1 MTRRLSRRALLGHS
15 AAAAGVLALR
25 GAGGRARAAEAAAA
39 SAGPP
44 AAGEL
49 PRVVLALYKSSEHAN
64 DVEGRRPKTAT
75 LNEVHNWAQMPLNWL
90 GLMVEYHD
98 IDRGLPDERT
108 MARYRGVVTW
118 FQSEEMAAP
127 LDYLR
132 WLGAQMRAGRRVVIL
147 EYLGALRDRG
157 TLRTVDLA
165 QVNEALAPSG
175 LEFLGN
181 WSGNQKMIELRRKD
195 PKMMEFERPLPPGLP
210 YYQQVRAR
218 APGSRA
224 HLVLARRD
232 LPDSESQMVVTGP
245 WGGFAAAEYVRFQF
259 PGESGAQWWLDPFA
273 FFREALGVGDWPR
286 PDTTTQC
293 GRRICYSHIDGDGL
307 RNRSEVSP
315 GASSGQVLL
324 DEILSRYGLPTS
336 VSVVVAEVEPTLLGS
351 PEFHELARAIFRL
364 PNVEAGSHSYTHPL
378 DWEKRTRSFALS
390 GIPYSVETETAGSIR
405 YIEER
410 LLPPGKRVR
419 LFQWSGSTRVSE
431 DAIAILARLGVPNI
445 NGGDTMRDRD
455 WPSYTRVAPLM
466 RQVGRQWQT
475 YTSASNENL
484 YTNLWT
490 GPFYGYRH
498 VVETFE
504 NTEKPRRVAPVN
516 LYYHFYSAE
525 RVAALV
531 SLRYVHEWVGR
542 QPLARLFTSEY
553 LAIVEGFRT
562 ARIARVAAGW
572 RVWEHGALRTVRFD
586 DTRATVDLARS
597 QGLLGY
603 VHHQGALY
611 VHLAGPEPALIV
623 LGDRPPQTPYLV
635 QASHR
640 VTGWSREASRVT
652 LSLSGVGPKLVELA
666 GFPAD
671 REIAVELRDAAGSR
685 RERARTG
692 RDGRLTVRA
701 GEAADVDVRLG

>member
-1 MTRRLSRRALLGHS
+1 MIPPVNRQLSRRALLGRS
-15 AAAAGVLALR
+15 AAALGALALR
-25 GAGGRARAAEAAAA
+25 ASGAEAA
-39 SAGPP
+39 P
-44 AAGEL
+44 AARGPAPGEL
-49 PRVVLALYKSSEHAN
+49 PRYVLALYKSAEVYN
-64 DVEGRRPKTAT
+64 DVDGRRPKTAT
-75 LNEVHNWAQMPLNWL
+75 FNEVHGWAQMPLNWL

-98 IDRGLPDERT
+98 VDRGLPDERT

-118 FQSEEMAAP
+118 FQTEEMAAP

-132 WLGAQMRAGRRVVIL
+132 WLGAQVRAGRRVVIL
-147 EYLGALRDRG
+147 DYLGALRDRKS
-157 TLRTVDLA
+157 LRTLDLA
-165 QVNEALAPSG
+165 AVNEALAPSG

-181 WSGNQKMIELRRKD
+181 WTGNQQLIELRRKN
-195 PKMMEFERPLPPGLP
+195 PRMVEFERRLPPGLP
-210 YYQQVRAR
+210 YYQQVVAR
-218 APGSRA
+218 GPESRA

-232 LPDSESQMVVTGP
+232 LPDSESHMVVTGP

-259 PGESGAQWWLDPFA
+259 PGEAGAQWWLDPFA
-273 FFREALGVGDWPR
+273 FFREALGVEDWPR

-293 GRRICYSHIDGDGL
+293 GRRIFYTHIDGDGL
-307 RNRSEVSP
+307 RNRSEVRK
-315 GASSGQVLL
+315 GVSSGQIVL
-324 DEILSRYGLPTS
+324 DEILSRYRLPTS

-351 PEFHELARAIFRL
+351 PEFHELARAIYRL
-364 PNVEAGSHSYTHPL
+364 PTVEAGSHSYTHPL
-378 DWEKRTRSFALS
+378 DWERRTRSFTLAS
-390 GIPYSVETETAGSIR
+390 IPYSVETETAGSIR

-410 LLPPGKRVR
+410 LLPAGKRVR

-445 NGGDTMRDRD
+445 NGGDTMRDRE

-475 YTSASNENL
+475 YTSAANENL

-490 GPFYGYRH
+490 GPFYGFRH

-516 LYYHFYSAE
+516 VYYHFYSAE
-525 RVAALV
+525 RVAALA
-531 SLRYVHEWVGR
+531 SLRYVHDWVER

-562 ARIARVAAGW
+562 ARIARVAPGW
-572 RVWEHGALRTVRFD
+572 RVWDHGALRTVRFD
-586 DTRATVDLARS
+586 GTRASVDLARS
-597 QGLLGY
+597 RGVLGF

-623 LGDRPPQTPYLV
+623 LGDAPPRTPYLV

-640 VTGWSREASRVT
+640 VTGWSREVARVAV
-652 LSLSGVGPKLVELA
+652 SLSGVGPKVVEVA
-666 GFPAD
+666 GLPAD
-671 REIAVELRDAAGSR
+671 RDMPVEIRDGAGSR
-685 RERARTG
+685 RERAWTG
-692 RDGRLTVRA
+692 PDGHLTVRA
-701 GEAADVDVRLG
+701 GEAADVEVRLG

>member
-1 MTRRLSRRALLGHS
+1 MIPPVNRQLSRRALLGRS
-15 AAAAGVLALR
+15 AAALGALALR
-25 GAGGRARAAEAAAA
+25 ASGAEAA
-39 SAGPP
+39 P
-44 AAGEL
+44 AARGPAPGEL
-49 PRVVLALYKSSEHAN
+49 PRYVLALYKSAEVYN
-64 DVEGRRPKTAT
+64 DVDGRRPKTAT
-75 LNEVHNWAQMPLNWL
+75 FNEVHGWAQMPLNWL

-98 IDRGLPDERT
+98 VDRGLPDERT

-118 FQSEEMAAP
+118 FQTEEMAAP

-132 WLGAQMRAGRRVVIL
+132 WLGAQVRAGRRVVIL
-147 EYLGALRDRG
+147 DYLGALRDRKS
-157 TLRTVDLA
+157 LRTLDLA
-165 QVNEALAPSG
+165 AVNEALAPSG

-181 WSGNQKMIELRRKD
+181 WTGNQQLIELRRKN
-195 PKMMEFERPLPPGLP
+195 PRMVEFERRLPPGLP
-210 YYQQVRAR
+210 YYQQVVAR
-218 APGSRA
+218 GPESRA

-232 LPDSESQMVVTGP
+232 LPDSESHMVVTGP

-259 PGESGAQWWLDPFA
+259 PGEAGAQWWLDPFA
-273 FFREALGVGDWPR
+273 FFREALGVEDWPR

-293 GRRICYSHIDGDGL
+293 GRRIFYSHIDGDGL
-307 RNRSEVSP
+307 RNRSEVRK
-315 GASSGQVLL
+315 GVSSGQIVL
-324 DEILSRYGLPTS
+324 DEILSRYRLPTS

-351 PEFHELARAIFRL
+351 PEFHELARAIYRL
-364 PNVEAGSHSYTHPL
+364 PTVEAGSHSYTHPL
-378 DWEKRTRSFALS
+378 DWERRTRSFTLAS
-390 GIPYSVETETAGSIR
+390 IPYSVETETAGSIR

-410 LLPPGKRVR
+410 LLPAGKRVR

-445 NGGDTMRDRD
+445 NGGDTMRDRE

-475 YTSASNENL
+475 YTSAANENL

-490 GPFYGYRH
+490 GPFYGFRH

-516 LYYHFYSAE
+516 VYYHFYSAE
-525 RVAALV
+525 RVAALA
-531 SLRYVHEWVGR
+531 SLRYVHDWVER

-562 ARIARVAAGW
+562 ARIARVAPGW
-572 RVWEHGALRTVRFD
+572 RVWDHGALRTVRFD
-586 DTRATVDLARS
+586 GTRASVDLARS
-597 QGLLGY
+597 RGVLGF

-623 LGDRPPQTPYLV
+623 LGDAPPRTPYLV

-640 VTGWSREASRVT
+640 VTGWSREVARVAV
-652 LSLSGVGPKLVELA
+652 SLSGVGPKVVEVA
-666 GFPAD
+666 GLPAD
-671 REIAVELRDAAGSR
+671 RDMPVEIRDGAGSR

-692 RDGRLTVRA
+692 PDGHLTVRA
-701 GEAADVDVRLG
+701 GEAADVEVRLG

>member
-1 MTRRLSRRALLGHS
+1 VIGKFSRRSLLGRS

-25 GAGGRARAAEAAAA
+25 AAGARAPAEAA
-39 SAGPP
+39 SSEP
-44 AAGEL
+44 GEL
-49 PRVVLALYKSSEHAN
+49 PRYVLALYKSAEISH
-64 DVEGRRPKTAT
+64 DVDGPRPKTAT
-75 LNEVHNWAQMPLNWL
+75 LNEIHSWAQMPLNWL

-108 MARYRGVVTW
+108 MARYRGVITW
-118 FQSEEMAAP
+118 FQTEEMAAP
-127 LDYLR
+127 LEYLR
-132 WLGAQMRAGRRVVIL
+132 WLGAQIRAGRRVVIL
-147 EYLGALRDRG
+147 EYLGALRDRR
-157 TLRTVDLA
+157 TLRTLDLA
-165 QVNEALAPSG
+165 AVNEALAPSG

-181 WSGNQKMIELRRKD
+181 WTGNQRVIELRRKD
-195 PKMMEFERPLPPGLP
+195 PKMMEFERPLPLGLP
-210 YYQQVRAR
+210 YYQQVITRR
-218 APGSRA
+218 PGSRA

-259 PGESGAQWWLDPFA
+259 PGEAGAQWWLDPFA
-273 FFREALGVGDWPR
+273 FFRDALGVGDWPR

-293 GRRICYSHIDGDGL
+293 GRRIVYAHIDGDGL
-307 RNRSEVSP
+307 RNRSEVRP
-315 GASSGQVLL
+315 GASSGQVML
-324 DEILSRYGLPTS
+324 DEILARYGLPTS

-351 PEFHELARAIFRL
+351 PEFHELARAMYRL

-378 DWEKRTRSFALS
+378 DWEKRTRSFPLPA
-390 GIPYSVETETAGSIR
+390 IPYSVETETAGSIR

-419 LFQWSGSTRVSE
+419 LFQWSGSTRVTE
-431 DAIAILARLGVPNI
+431 EAIAVLGRLGLPNI
-445 NGGDTMRDRD
+445 NGGDTMRDRE

-516 LYYHFYSAE
+516 VYHHFYSAE
-525 RVAALV
+525 RVASLA
-531 SLRYVHEWVGR
+531 SLRHVHEWVGR

-553 LAIVEGFRT
+553 LAIVDGFRT
-562 ARIARVAAGW
+562 ARIARAAGGW
-572 RVWEHGALRTVRFD
+572 RVWDHGALRTVRFD
-586 DTRATVDLARS
+586 DTRAGVDLARS
-597 QGLLGY
+597 QGVLGF

-640 VTGWSREASRVT
+640 VTAWAREAARVT
-652 LSLSGVGPKLVELA
+652 VSLSGVGPKLIELA
-666 GFPAD
+666 GLPAN
-671 REIAVELRDAAGSR
+671 REIAVEIREGGGSR

-692 RDGRLTVRA
+692 PDGHLTVRA
-701 GEAADVDVRLG
+701 GGAADVEVRLG

>member
-1 MTRRLSRRALLGHS
+1 MTRKISRRALLGRA
-15 AAAAGVLALR
+15 AAAAGALTL
-25 GAGGRARAAEAAAA
+25 RAAGSRAFAAQAA
-39 SAGPP
+39 PSTSAP
-44 AAGEL
+44 APGEL
-49 PRVVLALYKSSEHAN
+49 PRYVLGLYKSTEISN
-64 DVEGRRPKTAT
+64 DVDGQNPKTAT
-75 LNEVHNWAQMPLNWL
+75 VNEIHRWAQMPLNWL

-108 MARYRGVVTW
+108 MLRYRGVVTW
-118 FQSEEMAAP
+118 FQTEEMAAP

-147 EYLGALRDRG
+147 EYLGALRDRR
-157 TLRTVDLA
+157 TLRTLDLG
-165 QVNEALAPSG
+165 VVSDALAPSG
-175 LEFLGN
+175 LEFRGN
-181 WSGNQKMIELRRKD
+181 WTGNQQVIELRRKD
-195 PKMMEFERPLPPGLP
+195 SKMVEFERPLPPGLP
-210 YYQQVRAR
+210 YYQQVVSRR
-218 APGSRA
+218 PDSRA

-232 LPDSESQMVVTGP
+232 LPDSNSQMVVTGP
-245 WGGFAAAEYVRFQF
+245 WGGFAAAEYVRVQF
-259 PGESGAQWWLDPFA
+259 PHEPGAQWRLDPFA
-273 FFREALGVGDWPR
+273 FFRDALGVGEWPR

-293 GRRICYSHIDGDGL
+293 GRRIFYSHIDGDGL
-307 RNRSEVSP
+307 RNRSEVRA
-315 GASSGQVLL
+315 GASSGQIIL
-324 DEILSRYGLPTS
+324 DEVLSRYGLPTS
-336 VSVVVAEVEPTLLGS
+336 VSVVAAEVEPTLLGS
-351 PEFHELARAIFRL
+351 PEFHELARAIYRL

-378 DWEKRTRSFALS
+378 DWEKRTRSFPLPA
-390 GIPYSVETETAGSIR
+390 IPYSVETETAGSIR

-431 DAIAILARLGVPNI
+431 DAIAVLERLGVPNI
-445 NGGDTMRDRD
+445 NGGDTMRDRE

-490 GPFYGYRH
+490 GPFYGFRH

-516 LYYHFYSAE
+516 VYYHFYSAE
-525 RVAALV
+525 RVASLV
-531 SLRYVHEWVGR
+531 SLRHVHEWVGR

-553 LAIVEGFRT
+553 LAIVEGFRS
-562 ARIARVAAGW
+562 ARIARHATGW
-572 RVWEHGALRTVRFD
+572 RVWDHGALRTVRFD
-586 DTRATVDLARS
+586 DTRAGVDLARS
-597 QGLLGY
+597 QGVLGF

-623 LGDRPPQTPYLV
+623 LGARPPQTPYLV

-640 VTGWSREASRVT
+640 VTAWAREAARVAV
-652 LSLSGVGPKLVELA
+652 SLSGVGPKLIELA
-666 GFPAD
+666 GLPAD
-671 REIAVELRDAAGSR
+671 REIAVEIRERAGSR

-692 RDGRLTVRA
+692 RDGHLTVRA
-701 GEAADVDVRLG
+701 GEAADVEVRLG